1 MEKNA
6 VLVVSFG
13 TSHLDTLN
21 SCIEA
26 TENRIH
32 EALPGFELRRAF
44 TSNFII
50 KKLAKRDKVIIDKPQ
65 KALERLKNEGFTHV
79 VVQPLHILPGYEYHK
94 IKDVVMEFTR
104 RRTFKSLLLGEPLLY
119 NNKDYPVVV
128 EALKTQLTLRDDETA
143 CILMGHGTDHFSNAC
158 YYCLQSFIDE
168 SGLNAYIANVEGA
181 PSLENVLGKLKRKE
195 TKKIKLMPF
204 MLVAGDHARNDMAG
218 EEDSWKTILEKE
230 GFEVEVHMHGLGEK
244 EEFRQIFAQK
254 ALETSSNG
262 KKLIRPMQ
270 KI

>member
-1 MEKNA
+1 
-6 VLVVSFG
+6 
-13 TSHLDTLN
+13 
-21 SCIEA
+21 
-26 TENRIH
+26 
-32 EALPGFELRRAF
+32 
-44 TSNFII
+44 
-50 KKLAKRDKVIIDKPQ
+50 
-65 KALERLKNEGFTHV
+65 
-79 VVQPLHILPGYEYHK
+79 
-94 IKDVVMEFTR
+94 
-104 RRTFKSLLLGEPLLY
+104 
-119 NNKDYPVVV
+119 
-128 EALKTQLTLRDDETA
+128 
-143 CILMGHGTDHFSNAC
+143 MGHGTDHFSNAC